1 MQKIPYKGLVKL
13 VIRQITYITGNI
25 SITST
30 TLPNQIHLNRASVD
44 VRSTDL
50 ENAETDLASMS

>member
-44 VRSTDL
+44 VRSMDL